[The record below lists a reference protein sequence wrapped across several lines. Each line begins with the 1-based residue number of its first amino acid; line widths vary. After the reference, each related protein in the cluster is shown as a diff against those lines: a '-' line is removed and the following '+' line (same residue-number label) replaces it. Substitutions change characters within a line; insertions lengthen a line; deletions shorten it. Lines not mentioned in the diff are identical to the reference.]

1 MITSGQMDVIRFEW
15 GEDHVEKIVQEFDM
29 DDNPVEKGHGLEE
42 TYVEDRW
49 KCDCN
54 KVYDSLE
61 EAIDCCIPYYK
72 VFDSMD
78 ND

>member
-15 GEDHVEKIVQEFDM
+15 GEDHVEKIAQEFDM
-29 DDNPVEKGHGLEE
+29 NNNPVEKGHIQPE

-49 KCDCN
+49 KCDCD
-54 KVYDSLE
+54 KVYESLG